1 MGNSYHYDYQYGN
14 SQMDL
19 YLAGL
24 CVGIMLSGNGFGRG
38 IRCVIRIVG
47 VSLLESFVIKP
58 RKM

>member
-1 MGNSYHYDYQYGN
+1 
-14 SQMDL
+14 MDL

-24 CVGIMLSGNGFGRG
+24 CVNIMLSGNGFGRG

-58 RKM
+58 GKM